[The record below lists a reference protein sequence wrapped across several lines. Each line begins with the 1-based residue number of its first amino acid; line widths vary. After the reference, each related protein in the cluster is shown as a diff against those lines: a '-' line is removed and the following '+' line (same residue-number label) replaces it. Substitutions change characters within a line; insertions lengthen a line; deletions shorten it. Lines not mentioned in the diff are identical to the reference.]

1 MKTSVIR
8 VLMVLVS
15 LCILLS
21 VANQLYIQF
30 YSPYQTDVVYEYTF
44 EQQLSAEGVFFK
56 DETTVENGAQ
66 GVVKYQQANG
76 SRVAKDAE
84 IARIYPDEETV
95 SAAEQADKLDEQ
107 IQQLTA
113 VQSPGAALE
122 SNISVINQQLFHTY
136 QNFLTSLDFDQ
147 FSGLSELRNELVTLL
162 NKKQIVTGKASD
174 FNAAIEQLTQARD
187 ALRASVSTEPVSVT
201 TPASG
206 YFVDTV
212 DGYEGQLGLAEAD
225 SISLG
230 DLQSL
235 LDAEP
240 EQAASGIGK
249 VITQPQ
255 LRYVA
260 QIPSDSLVG
269 VTDNASCTI
278 QFDSVP
284 NRVPATITRIDR
296 DDSGEYSLMV
306 FEITQMSEAL
316 SLLRK
321 DQAKIILSSSTGLR
335 VPKSAI
341 HLNEEGETGVYTIFG
356 ANMTFKKIDVIFE
369 NETYAL
375 CSYHTGESGYLQL
388 YDTIIVKGKDLY
400 DNKAVK

>member
-136 QNFLTSLDFDQ
+136 QNFLTSWSPCLTKNR
-147 FSGLSELRNELVTLL
+147 LSPARRRISMRRL
-162 NKKQIVTGKASD
+162 NSSPRRGMPC
-174 FNAAIEQLTQARD
+174 
-187 ALRASVSTEPVSVT
+187 ALRSP
-201 TPASG
+201 
-206 YFVDTV
+206 
-212 DGYEGQLGLAEAD
+212 
-225 SISLG
+225 
-230 DLQSL
+230 
-235 LDAEP
+235 
-240 EQAASGIGK
+240 
-249 VITQPQ
+249 
-255 LRYVA
+255 
-260 QIPSDSLVG
+260 PSRPL
-269 VTDNASCTI
+269 
-278 QFDSVP
+278 
-284 NRVPATITRIDR
+284 
-296 DDSGEYSLMV
+296 
-306 FEITQMSEAL
+306 
-316 SLLRK
+316 
-321 DQAKIILSSSTGLR
+321 
-335 VPKSAI
+335 
-341 HLNEEGETGVYTIFG
+341 
-356 ANMTFKKIDVIFE
+356 
-369 NETYAL
+369 
-375 CSYHTGESGYLQL
+375 
-388 YDTIIVKGKDLY
+388 
-400 DNKAVK
+400 